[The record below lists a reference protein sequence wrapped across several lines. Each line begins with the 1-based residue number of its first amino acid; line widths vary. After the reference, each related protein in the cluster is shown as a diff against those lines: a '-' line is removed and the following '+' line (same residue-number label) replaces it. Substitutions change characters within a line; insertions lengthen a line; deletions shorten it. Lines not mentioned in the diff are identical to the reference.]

1 MILLLLKISAMTE
14 NIVRKVRSA
23 SRRTG
28 LKRQPPRRKKKKRG
42 LRKEAHKK
50 TPFSIN
56 NKETMKNKALGGG
69 VLTLVVRPLKKHFFY
84 VCFP

>member
-1 MILLLLKISAMTE
+1 MTE

-56 NKETMKNKALGGG
+56 NKKTS
-69 VLTLVVRPLKKHFFY
+69 
-84 VCFP
+84 